1 MSNKYAAFGSTR
13 KLPSGRVQA
22 SYRYKGITYTGP
34 RTFTTLTEAKD
45 WLKEQDYKIMS
56 NIWVSPKFAIDEK
69 QNVPTFG
76 QAARRHIEVQTT
88 SEGHG
93 LNEST
98 KQGHLKALR
107 NHLSCFEDTP
117 INQIDEATV
126 ADWWASQRSTG
137 KITSASK
144 AYKLLSAVMKRAK
157 SEGVIESNPAT
168 VRGAQNATSEKSLI
182 TPSMADVKV
191 LIEHITPRYKVLV
204 RVMAWSG
211 LRFGEVT
218 ALTTEDVTRHEEGA
232 DAYYVLNVNKA
243 VAFVNKVFV
252 VGKTKSKSGV
262 RKQRLPK
269 ALTTEL
275 DEYFKSLETNALG
288 LIFPGANGEYLRNDV
303 LNTAIKRALKS
314 AGLPSAGFSG
324 HSLRRAAATELAN
337 KGANVAEVQ
346 KYLGDSSPDVAL
358 RYIKETGRQSDLI
371 DKMDV

>member
-1 MSNKYAAFGSTR
+1 MSNKYADFGSTR

-22 SYRYKGITYTGP
+22 SYRYKGIRYTGP
-34 RTFTTLTEAKD
+34 RTFTTKSEAKE
-45 WLKEQDYKIMS
+45 WLKEEEYKIMS
-56 NIWVSPKFAIDEK
+56 DIWVSPKFAIEGK
-69 QNVPTFG
+69 KKVPTFG
-76 QAARRHIEVQTT
+76 QAALRHIEVQTT
-88 SEGHG
+88 SDGHG

-98 KQGHLKALR
+98 KQGHLKSLR
-107 NHLSCFEDTP
+107 NHLYCFENTP
-117 INQIDEATV
+117 INEIDEAKV
-126 ADWWASQRSTG
+126 ADWWAAQRATG

-168 VRGAQNATSEKSLI
+168 VRGAQNATTEKPLV
-182 TPSMADVKV
+182 TPSMAEVKI

-218 ALTTEDVTRHEEGA
+218 ALTAEEVKREGEGA
-232 DAYYVLNVNKA
+232 DAYYVLDVNKA
-243 VAFVNKVFV
+243 VAFVNKQFV
-252 VGKTKSKSGV
+252 VGKTKSKAGI

-269 ALTTEL
+269 ALTSEL
-275 DEYFKSLETNALG
+275 DAYFKSLETNAFG
-288 LIFPGANGEYLRNDV
+288 LVFPGASGGYLRNDV
-303 LNTAIKRALKS
+303 LNTAIKRGLKT

-346 KYLGDSSPDVAL
+346 KFLGDSSPDVAL